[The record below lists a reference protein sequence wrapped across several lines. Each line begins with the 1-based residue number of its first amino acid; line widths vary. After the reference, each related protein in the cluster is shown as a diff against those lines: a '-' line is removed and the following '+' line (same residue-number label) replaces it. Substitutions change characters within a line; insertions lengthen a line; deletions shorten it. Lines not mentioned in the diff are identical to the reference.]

1 MNHHFDTFVEAL
13 PDVTPGTRKAYL
25 SDLRQFAK
33 WYRRRRGEPLQT
45 DLLWKDLEAEYEA
58 DITGRGFSPATVR
71 RRVCTLRRF
80 IEWSVEQGLIEP
92 SYAGL
97 SAESCLEPCEETSPA
112 QRTVRRA
119 RVGPLAVW
127 DRLAEPN
134 EALDRW
140 LRVLLVVALGLIAG
154 FSFFAFG
161 LSGRSMQAADLLS
174 LARPSQPG
182 APAALLASTPVAG
195 APTAVSAD
203 PAVAALPT
211 PAVLPS
217 PTPAG
222 AEEEA
227 SPAPPAPTDPPET
240 AASQPSDPGFNPAHP
255 FRFCGDGNCVDF
267 ANAAQEMTISLPF
280 AGASVAVTPVFP
292 VTGQHWEDY
301 FPLCGSNI
309 LITNAKDGDSEDEVW
324 YKTIIYAHSGR
335 CRGRWLTGEYLRNY
349 LEGGYFVPSA
359 EQRSRRLEDIKGQ
372 QFILDQGDGPVTFEV
387 VDAVYLEEDS
397 VTEYA
402 ADPGSLDRFFPT
414 GVQEGKHE
422 IFLIFCGSIG
432 PLQSGNPMDFFT
444 SRYVL
449 RLQVVEEGGTTS

>member
-1 MNHHFDTFVEAL
+1 MDHHFDVFVEAI
-13 PDVTPGTRKAYL
+13 PDVTSSTREAYL
-25 SDLRQFAK
+25 SDLRQFAR

-58 DITGRGFSPATVR
+58 DIIGRGFSPATVR

-80 IEWSVEQGLIEP
+80 IEWSVEQGLIDP
-92 SYAGL
+92 ASAGL
-97 SAESCLEPCEETSPA
+97 SAESRREPCEETAPA
-112 QRTVRRA
+112 QQTVRRA
-119 RVGPLAVW
+119 RVGPLSMW

-134 EALDRW
+134 ETMDRW
-140 LRVLLVVALGLIAG
+140 LRVLLAVALGLIAG
-154 FSFFAFG
+154 FSLFAFG
-161 LSGRSMQAADLLS
+161 LSGWGAQAAGLLS
-174 LARPSQPG
+174 LARPPQPS
-182 APAALLASTPVAG
+182 APAALLASPPVAG
-195 APTAVSAD
+195 APTAAAG
-203 PAVAALPT
+203 PAVAALPMPTATLPLPT
-211 PAVLPS
+211 PAGEVGEALS
-217 PTPAG
+217 PTPA
-222 AEEEA
+222 
-227 SPAPPAPTDPPET
+227 PTDLPEV
-240 AASQPSDPGFNPAHP
+240 AASQPSDPGFNLAHP

-267 ANAAQEMTISLPF
+267 ANAVQEMTISMPF

-292 VTGQHWEDY
+292 VAGQHWEDY

-359 EQRSRRLEDIKGQ
+359 EQRSRRLGDIKGQ

-449 RLQVVEEGGTTS
+449 RLQVVEGSRAAS